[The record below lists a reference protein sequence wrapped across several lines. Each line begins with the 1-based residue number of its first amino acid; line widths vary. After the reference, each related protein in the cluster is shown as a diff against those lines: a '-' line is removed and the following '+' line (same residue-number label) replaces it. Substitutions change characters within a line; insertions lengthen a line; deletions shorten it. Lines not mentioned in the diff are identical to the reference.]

1 MQINEEG
8 DFDKYRGKLAGAI
21 ILTQPERAV
30 PLLEGNVVQRM
41 GPSDFTE
48 AANEPGSQPAQRAIT
63 VTPAVPAARQ
73 PGFAARVARF
83 YKDEGVVAIF
93 NRGSDVVF
101 SVLGSGLSAQQQRT
115 DGGTIFPTSTGSRA
129 ADAGTAV
136 PTITLAVEHYN
147 RMVRVLAKNIP
158 VKVELTLETKFFDE
172 TTPNG
177 FNTIAELPGSDPV
190 LKNEVVMIGAHFDSL
205 QAATGATDNA
215 AGSAAMM
222 EAMRILHAVG
232 ARPRRTIRLALWGGE
247 EQGLLGSKA
256 YVRDHFGDPATMVL
270 NPEHENLSVYFN
282 SDNGAGRVRGIWLQ
296 GNTEARAVFEDWMR
310 AACGHRRGRGRPT
323 FGVFD
328 RPRLVRRCRS
338 AGLPVHGRQ
347 TRIQLANPSLQHG
360 RVRSCPAR
368 RPGAAGDRHRRLR
381 LRCRD
386 AGRQVSPKPLPSATT
401 APAR

>member
-1 MQINEEG
+1 MKEG

-21 ILTQPERAV
+21 VLTQPERAV

-48 AANEPGSQPAQRAIT
+48 AANDPASQPAQRVS

-101 SVLGSGLSAQQQRT
+101 PSLGSGLSAQQQRT

-177 FNTIAELPGSDPV
+177 FNTIAE
-190 LKNEVVMIGAHFDSL
+190 
-205 QAATGATDNA
+205 T
-215 AGSAAMM
+215 AGQ
-222 EAMRILHAVG
+222 
-232 ARPRRTIRLALWGGE
+232 RP
-247 EQGLLGSKA
+247 
-256 YVRDHFGDPATMVL
+256 
-270 NPEHENLSVYFN
+270 
-282 SDNGAGRVRGIWLQ
+282 
-296 GNTEARAVFEDWMR
+296 
-310 AACGHRRGRGRPT
+310 
-323 FGVFD
+323 
-328 RPRLVRRCRS
+328 
-338 AGLPVHGRQ
+338 
-347 TRIQLANPSLQHG
+347 
-360 RVRSCPAR
+360 CP
-368 RPGAAGDRHRRLR
+368 
-381 LRCRD
+381 
-386 AGRQVSPKPLPSATT
+386 QE
-401 APAR
+401 